1 MDPLLVGG
9 CLARDPAAG
18 PFERLGLEGFEQAR
32 LVCACGSDAF
42 RVIGW
47 PRAAV
52 GRGNAFWRT
61 FARVFRE
68 ARAAMEP
75 PDRGQPPFFLP
86 LFAVC
91 EACGHEAPLFD
102 CDPVPGRL
110 PAEARSLP
118 RESHR
123 CRVCRRSAFALDV
136 AIAAGR
142 DARDGAAAL
151 VRAHCRACHRTDRL
165 AWSDTRPSEREQRLD
180 LLYGRR

>member
-9 CLARDPAAG
+9 CLALDPVAG
-18 PFERLGLEGFEQAR
+18 PFEGLRLEGFEQAQ
-32 LVCACGSDAF
+32 LACACGGDAF

-47 PRAAV
+47 PRAAA

-75 PDRGQPPFFLP
+75 PERARPPFFLP

-91 EACGHEAPLFD
+91 EACGREASLFD
-102 CDPVPGRL
+102 RDPVSGRL
-110 PAEARSLP
+110 PPEERSLP

-123 CRVCRRSAFALDV
+123 CRVCRRGSFSLAV

-142 DARDGAAAL
+142 DARDGAAVD